1 MENSTEHSVLVRR
14 FALLMAPFAILV
26 LLIVIF
32 VNSAVSTQKAIQ
44 ENERELAATTTV
56 YEIPDAPSRRDA
68 NRKASTTI
76 VAFGD
81 SITAGYGL
89 DLADAYPAVLER
101 ALQEAG
107 YPVVVMNSGVS
118 GDTTAGGLSRA
129 GFVAS
134 QKPDIVIIALG
145 GNDML
150 RGIDPASTKNNLAG
164 IIETFQRAGAK
175 VVLAGMRAPANLGE
189 GYVMQFDAIYPA
201 LAREF
206 DVPLVPFLLEG
217 VALEKSLNQADG
229 IHPNETG
236 ARVIAEE
243 ILLPK
248 ILPLLVKS

>member
-32 VNSAVSTQKAIQ
+32 ANSAVSTQKAIQ
-44 ENERELAATTTV
+44 QKELELAATTSV
-56 YEIPDAPSRRDA
+56 YEIPDAPRRRDVS
-68 NRKASTTI
+68 REASTTI

-81 SITAGYGL
+81 SLTAGYGL

-101 ALQEAG
+101 ALKEAG
-107 YPVVVMNSGVS
+107 YPVVVINSGVS
-118 GDTTAGGLSRA
+118 GETTAGGLSRA

-134 QKPDIVIIALG
+134 QKPDIVIVALG

-150 RGIDPASTKNNLAG
+150 RGIDPAATRNNLAG

-175 VVLAGMRAPANLGE
+175 VILAGMRAPANLGQ

-201 LAREF
+201 LAKEF
-206 DVPLVPFLLEG
+206 NVPLVPFLLDG
-217 VALEKSLNQADG
+217 VALEKDLNQPDG
-229 IHPNETG
+229 IHPNEAG
-236 ARVIAEE
+236 VRVIVEE
-243 ILLPK
+243 NLLPK
-248 ILPLLVKS
+248 LLPLLSH